1 MLHFFQERYERTWH
15 GKDFAAPVF
24 SFFFKWIKIE
34 GLEKSWLMYGG
45 NLQYWG
51 TVIKKVILLF
61 LFFFEAKTN
70 LKNTIV
76 TDNHPLQ
83 LY

>member
-1 MLHFFQERYERTWH
+1 
-15 GKDFAAPVF
+15 
-24 SFFFKWIKIE
+24 
-34 GLEKSWLMYGG
+34 MYGG
-45 NLQYWG
+45 NLQYWS

>member
-1 MLHFFQERYERTWH
+1 MNGLDMEKTWQRLFF
-15 GKDFAAPVF
+15 P
-24 SFFFKWIKIE
+24 FFKWIKIE

-45 NLQYWG
+45 NLQYWS

>member
-1 MLHFFQERYERTWH
+1 MNGLDMEKTSQRLFF
-15 GKDFAAPVF
+15 P
-24 SFFFKWIKIE
+24 FFFKWIKIE

-45 NLQYWG
+45 NLQYWS

-76 TDNHPLQ
+76 TDNHLLQ

>member
-1 MLHFFQERYERTWH
+1 
-15 GKDFAAPVF
+15 
-24 SFFFKWIKIE
+24 
-34 GLEKSWLMYGG
+34 MYGG
-45 NLQYWG
+45 NLQYWS

-61 LFFFEAKTN
+61 LFFLEAKTN